1 MQLEL
6 KSVASLLLFAF
17 MLTTNT
23 HTLWAEYLHISKA
36 YFKHLLQCQLSHSS
50 LQSFSEKHS
59 CAQHF
64 AAGLIVKAGILF
76 IAETVGKCAS

>member
-17 MLTTNT
+17 MLTINI

-36 YFKHLLQCQLSHSS
+36 CFKHLLQCQLSH
-50 LQSFSEKHS
+50 
-59 CAQHF
+59 
-64 AAGLIVKAGILF
+64 
-76 IAETVGKCAS
+76 

>member
-17 MLTTNT
+17 MLTINI

-36 YFKHLLQCQLSHSS
+36 YFKHLLQCQLSH
-50 LQSFSEKHS
+50 
-59 CAQHF
+59 
-64 AAGLIVKAGILF
+64 
-76 IAETVGKCAS
+76 